1 MTNPAAAIAQV
12 AHGPSLAGIFMNIM
26 LYGVMISQS
35 FFYFSTYKRS
45 VDILIDINAPHSEL
59 VSDPKW
65 LKCYVALLLLADTL
79 NSIFNMW
86 WIYNVLIN
94 NFGDVAALENADW
107 LFETEEALAG
117 IIAMIVQMFF
127 AWRILRLTRNY
138 IAVAVIVAASLVGGR
153 IGTAIA
159 VAMRPAFAG
168 FQHLKVIVILWLM
181 GAAVCDVLIT
191 LALSWH
197 LRQQR
202 TGFSHTDTIISK
214 IIQLTVSNGL
224 VTAGFAVA
232 DIVAFLSTPRGI
244 HVAFNYALVKL
255 YGNSMMSSLNSRT
268 LLSTSDKSY
277 SGGKDPTISGR
288 VSESGGL
295 MSLRSPPANA
305 TTFSQNTDIS
315 GMITNHSRIST
326 RPAQLVVNVETHELV
341 DVSGPNA
348 KSDPE
353 WATDHYS
360 GSGSERDID
369 MKDAHAL

>member
-12 AHGPSLAGIFMNIM
+12 ALAGIFMNIM

-138 IAVAVIVAASLVGGR
+138 IAVAVIVAASLVGGLSG

-288 VSESGGL
+288 
-295 MSLRSPPANA
+295 
-305 TTFSQNTDIS
+305 NTDIS